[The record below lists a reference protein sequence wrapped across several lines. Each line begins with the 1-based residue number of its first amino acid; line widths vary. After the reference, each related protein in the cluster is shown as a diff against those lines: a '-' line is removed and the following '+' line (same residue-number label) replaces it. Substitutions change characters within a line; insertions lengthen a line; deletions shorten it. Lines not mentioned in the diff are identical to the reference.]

1 MLKIDCEGMT
11 SMSRKRFTDEQITEF
26 LRQAK
31 DGVPN
36 KKLCEKYG
44 FSVSTLRRWKELH
57 DNVVRNQLEKMEST
71 AAIVY
76 LGIIIASL
84 LLTIFSHKAAGMLF
98 TLLMP
103 GHCIYYVVRYRKV
116 SGKFISSDNV
126 FLSRSGRGANNVFY
140 RLSWVFVFIILSSI
154 VYAILT

>member
-1 MLKIDCEGMT
+1 MNKLQNFFGKLKMACLIKNC
-11 SMSRKRFTDEQITEF
+11 
-26 LRQAK
+26 AK
-31 DGVPN
+31 NMGLV
-36 KKLCEKYG
+36 LAH
-44 FSVSTLRRWKELH
+44 FWKELH